1 MTVLSVCYVS
11 GLLGM
16 LVGYHLGKFERWSI
30 QPIDTMAYWLFIW
43 GWPLLAG
50 IIIVASI
57 LGLTR
62 RLVRKVFVCMKS
74 LKS

>member
-1 MTVLSVCYVS
+1 MTTLSICYVS

-16 LVGYHLGKFERWSI
+16 LVGYRVGKFEQLVGHSVDKWS
-30 QPIDTMAYWLFIW
+30 AWLFIW
-43 GWPLLAG
+43 LWPLLAG
-50 IIIVASI
+50 IIIIASI
-57 LGLTR
+57 LELFR